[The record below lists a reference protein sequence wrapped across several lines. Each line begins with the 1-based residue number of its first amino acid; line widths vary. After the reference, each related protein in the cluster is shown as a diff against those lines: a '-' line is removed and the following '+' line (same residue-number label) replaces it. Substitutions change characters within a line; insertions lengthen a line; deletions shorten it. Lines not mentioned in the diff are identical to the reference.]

1 MYSVSCAMYNVEC
14 IPTSTSTSTMYCIHA
29 CMRIYMHTDIRTY
42 GGDAS
47 GGSKPLNLMIKS
59 CLQRKWY
66 LWRTRSCRS
75 LHYKY
80 CTQITVVEPSELV
93 QDFVHQLKVCLIDC
107 DWFGIPHFTKPW
119 DKDLPGLTM
128 TSSMIEVRNCNCQ
141 YLSWLCPA
149 IWNCTGVI
157 IHRYNMIL
165 VPKYSVYII
174 WYTYVYLKQNTSFN
188 VLVGSSSF
196 WYRHVCIYLAS
207 SKYQQAST

>member
-1 MYSVSCAMYNVEC
+1 MYHAQCIMQNVYLHLHLHLHLYNAL
-14 IPTSTSTSTMYCIHA
+14 HA
-29 CMRIYMHTDIRTY
+29 CMHACMQTY

-59 CLQRKWY
+59 CLQRNWY
-66 LWRTRSCRS
+66 LWISCRS

-80 CTQITVVEPSELV
+80 CTHITVVGPSQLV

-128 TSSMIEVRNCNCQ
+128 TSSMIEVRGCNDQ

-149 IWNCTGVI
+149 IWKL
-157 IHRYNMIL
+157 HRCNR
-165 VPKYSVYII
+165 
-174 WYTYVYLKQNTSFN
+174 T
-188 VLVGSSSF
+188 
-196 WYRHVCIYLAS
+196 
-207 SKYQQAST
+207 